1 VHNQRTA
8 DISGEFTMKR
18 FQPSRKLVMVPIIT
32 ITIAMAITLT
42 VTTAA
47 QVGQFKVL
55 HEFKGSFDGLA
66 PVAGLI
72 EDANGNLYGT
82 TIGGGLNNDN
92 TCNAG
97 CGTVFELSPN
107 GSGGWTKETLHRFT
121 GNSDGGEP
129 VYSLVMDGDGNLYG
143 TNENGGSLLCGIP
156 GCGTVFELSPNGS
169 GGWTEST
176 IYSFAPGSGGFSPS
190 GLVRDGS
197 GNLYG
202 VTGSGGSNYGVVYE
216 LSLSGGV
223 WTETV
228 VHTFDKS
235 DGFGPNSTLL
245 LDGNGNL
252 FGTTIFGGVLTG
264 ACKAVAGCGTEFELS
279 PASGRGWNFNEY
291 AFSSPGKGLE
301 PDGTGL
307 EDAAGNLVGVSS
319 AGGVSRFGNVFQ
331 LTPVAGGGW
340 TESVIHVFDGTKG
353 SGPVGLVADGH
364 GGYYGAT
371 AEGGE
376 TRCNSG
382 CGLVFDLTPQAGG
395 GWVETIL
402 HRFSGLY
409 DGNLPNS
416 LIVDANGNIFGTA
429 QGGGSTACPGGCG
442 TAFEITASAA
452 K

>member
-1 VHNQRTA
+1 ME
-8 DISGEFTMKR
+8 SGKR
-18 FQPSRKLVMVPIIT
+18 LKTLVMVA
-32 ITIAMAITLT
+32 IAMTLT
-42 VTTAA
+42 PGAVA
-47 QVGQFKVL
+47 QAGQFKVL
-55 HEFKGSFDGLA
+55 HEFRGKFDGVA

-107 GSGGWTKETLHRFT
+107 GGGGWTKTTLHRFT
-121 GNSDGGEP
+121 GNADGGEP
-129 VYSLVMDGDGNLYG
+129 VFSLVMDGAGNLYG

-156 GCGTVFELSPNGS
+156 GCGTVFELSPDGS

-176 IYSFAPGSGGFSPS
+176 IYSFAPGSGGFSPTGS
-190 GLVRDGS
+190 VQDAS

-202 VTGSGGSNYGVVYE
+202 VTGSGGANYGVVFE

-228 VHTFDKS
+228 LHTFDKS

-245 LDGNGNL
+245 LDGSGNL

-264 ACKAVAGCGTEFELS
+264 ACKAVEGCGTEFELS
-279 PASGRGWNFNEY
+279 PAAGGGWNFNEY
-291 AFSSPGKGLE
+291 VFSSPGKGLE
-301 PDGTGL
+301 PNGTAV
-307 EDAAGNLVGVSS
+307 EDSARNLFGVTS
-319 AGGVSRFGNVFQ
+319 GGGDTRNGNVFK

-340 TESVIHVFDGTKG
+340 TESVIHVFNGANG
-353 SGPVGLVADGH
+353 SGPVGLVPDGH

-371 AEGGE
+371 AQGGSAN
-376 TRCNSG
+376 CNSG
-382 CGLVFDLTPQAGG
+382 CGLVFDLTPGPGG
-395 GWVETIL
+395 GWVETVL

-409 DGNLPNS
+409 DGSLPNA
-416 LIVDANGNIFGTA
+416 LFVDGNGNIFGTTE
-429 QGGGSTACPGGCG
+429 GGGSTACPGGCG
-442 TAFEITASAA
+442 TAFEITAPS
-452 K
+452 KR